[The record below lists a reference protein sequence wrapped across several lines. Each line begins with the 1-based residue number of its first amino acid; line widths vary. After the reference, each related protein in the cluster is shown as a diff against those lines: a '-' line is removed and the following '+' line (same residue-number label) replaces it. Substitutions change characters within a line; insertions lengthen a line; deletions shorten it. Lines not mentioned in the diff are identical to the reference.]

1 MKVRFSDAMAHVQEA
16 VEEYG
21 YYKTAA
27 MIGGMFLAVESVSD
41 ERLLRRM
48 LANLAADYMSQI
60 DANVPEW
67 LDTMNGAIGAHDAL
81 KGE

>member
-27 MIGGMFLAVESVSD
+27 MIGGMFLAVDSESD

-48 LANLAADYMSQI
+48 LAKLMVEYIVQTDHK
-60 DANVPEW
+60 VPEW
-67 LDTMNGAIGAHDAL
+67 LDTMNGAIAAHNAL